1 MITVESKPFLKALRQ
16 VINATDRASSGQ
28 RKILSYIHVR
38 VYEGTMVVEGTNA
51 HILANQTI
59 PARVSQPDQNHS
71 FMISHKFARQLSKK
85 LSGHGSHFDIEP
97 LYDKSNGLETSWN
110 VIYHDYGGRNT
121 YQDKNIEDIK
131 LNYPE
136 LIHFI
141 PEDKDTPTFF
151 EITRKELLSVV
162 KKAKQ
167 DIKGMVAISDLD
179 TPFKVIDIVTL
190 KNIKGAI
197 YLEEFYHE
205 KDKPRTSYRLNTSF
219 DSWKDGFEITF
230 NLGFLYSLIKDLP
243 ADSLLTIR
251 LFDPLR
257 PFTISYSRGE
267 GLICPVRVFNDSG
280 DLVMEK
286 K

>member
-1 MITVESKPFLKALRQ
+1 MIIVETKPFLKALRQ

-38 VYEGTMVVEGTNA
+38 VHTSTIVIEATNA
-51 HILANQTI
+51 YILANQAV

-85 LSGHGSHFDIEP
+85 LSGHGSPFGIEP

-110 VIYHDYGGRNT
+110 VIYRDYGRHNT
-121 YQDKNIEDIK
+121 YRDKNIEDIK

-136 LIHFI
+136 LIRLI

-151 EITRKELLSVV
+151 EITKKELLPIV

-167 DIKGMVAISDLD
+167 DIKGMATSDLD
-179 TPFKVIDIVTL
+179 ISFKAIDIVTL
-190 KNIKGAI
+190 KNIKGVV
-197 YLEEFYHE
+197 YLEEFCHE
-205 KDKPRTSYRLNTSF
+205 KDNPRTSYRLNTSLAG
-219 DSWKDGFEITF
+219 WKDGFEITF
-230 NLGFLYSLIKDLP
+230 NLGFLYSLIKNLP

-251 LFDPLR
+251 LL
-257 PFTISYSRGE
+257 S
-267 GLICPVRVFNDSG
+267 
-280 DLVMEK
+280 
-286 K
+286 

>member
-16 VINATDRASSGQ
+16 VINATARVNSGK

-38 VYEGTMVVEGTNA
+38 VYEGTVVVEATDA
-51 HILANQTI
+51 YIIANRTI

-97 LYDKSNGLETSWN
+97 LYDKSSDPETSWN
-110 VIYHDYGGRNT
+110 VIYRDYEHNT
-121 YQDKNIEDIK
+121 YRDKNIEDIK
-131 LNYPE
+131 LDYPE
-136 LIHFI
+136 LVRLI
-141 PEDKDTPTFF
+141 PEDKGTSTFF
-151 EITRKELLSVV
+151 EITKKELLPIV

-167 DIKGMVAISDLD
+167 DIKAMATSNLD
-179 TPFKVIDIVTL
+179 TSFKDIDVVAL
-190 KNIKGAI
+190 KNIKGVV

-205 KDKPRTSYRLNTSF
+205 KCKPRTSYRLNTSF
-219 DSWKDGFEITF
+219 ASWKDGFEITF

-280 DLVMEK
+280 DLVMEEK
-286 K
+286 

>member
-1 MITVESKPFLKALRQ
+1 MIQVESKPFLKALRQ
-16 VINATDRASSGQ
+16 VINATARVSSGQ

-71 FMISHKFARQLSKK
+71 FMISRKFARQLFKK

-97 LYDKSNGLETSWN
+97 LYDKSSDPETSWN
-110 VIYHDYGGRNT
+110 VIYRDYGRHNT
-121 YQDKNIEDIK
+121 YRDKNIEDIK

-136 LIHFI
+136 LVRLI

-151 EITRKELLSVV
+151 EITKKELLPVV

-167 DIKGMVAISDLD
+167 DIKDMATSELD
-179 TPFKVIDIVTL
+179 TSFRNIDSVTL
-190 KNIKGAI
+190 KNIKGVV

-205 KDKPRTSYRLNTSF
+205 KDKPRTSYRLNTF
-219 DSWKDGFEITF
+219 FAGWKDGFEITF

-243 ADSLLTIR
+243 ADSLLTTR

-267 GLICPVRVFNDSG
+267 GLICPIRVFNDSG
-280 DLVMEK
+280 DLIMKEK
-286 K
+286 

>member
-1 MITVESKPFLKALRQ
+1 MIQVESKPFLKSLKQ
-16 VINATDRASSGQ
+16 VINATARVNSGK

-38 VYEGTMVVEGTNA
+38 VYEGTMVVEATDA
-51 HILANQTI
+51 YILANQTI

-97 LYDKSNGLETSWN
+97 LYDKTNDPDTSWN
-110 VIYHDYGGRNT
+110 VIYRDYEHNT
-121 YQDKNIEDIK
+121 YRDKNIEDIK

-136 LIHFI
+136 LVRLI
-141 PEDKDTPTFF
+141 PEDKDTSTLF
-151 EITRKELLSVV
+151 EITKKELLPVV

-167 DIKGMVAISDLD
+167 DIKAMVTSDLD
-179 TPFKVIDIVTL
+179 TSFKDINVVAL
-190 KNIKGAI
+190 KNIKGLVC
-197 YLEEFYHE
+197 LEEFYH
-205 KDKPRTSYRLNTSF
+205 KKGKPRTSYRLNTSF
-219 DSWKDGFEITF
+219 ASWKDGFEITF
-230 NLGFLYSLIKDLP
+230 NLGFLYSLIRDLP

-267 GLICPVRVFNDSG
+267 GLICPVRVLDDSG
-280 DLVMEK
+280 NLAMK
-286 K
+286 GK

>member
-1 MITVESKPFLKALRQ
+1 MIQVESKPFLKALRQ
-16 VINATDRASSGQ
+16 VINATARVNSGK
-28 RKILSYIHVR
+28 RRILSYIHVR
-38 VYEGTMVVEGTNA
+38 VYEGTMVVEATNA

-71 FMISHKFARQLSKK
+71 FMISRKFARQLSKK

-97 LYDKSNGLETSWN
+97 LYDKSSDPETSWN
-110 VIYHDYGGRNT
+110 VIYRDYEHNT
-121 YQDKNIEDIK
+121 YRDKNINDIK

-136 LIHFI
+136 LVRLI
-141 PEDKDTPTFF
+141 PEDKDASTFF
-151 EITRKELLSVV
+151 EITKKELLPTV

-167 DIKGMVAISDLD
+167 DIKAMATSGLD
-179 TPFKVIDIVTL
+179 PLFKDNIDIVTL
-190 KNIKGAI
+190 KNIKGVV

-205 KDKPRTSYRLNTSF
+205 KCKPRTSYRLNTSF
-219 DSWKDGFEITF
+219 ASWKDGFEITF

-267 GLICPVRVFNDSG
+267 GLICPVRVLDDSG
-280 DLVMEK
+280 NLVMKEK
-286 K
+286 

>member
-1 MITVESKPFLKALRQ
+1 
-16 VINATDRASSGQ
+16 
-28 RKILSYIHVR
+28 
-38 VYEGTMVVEGTNA
+38 
-51 HILANQTI
+51 
-59 PARVSQPDQNHS
+59 
-71 FMISHKFARQLSKK
+71 MISHKFARQLSKK

-97 LYDKSNGLETSWN
+97 LYDKSNDPETSWN
-110 VIYHDYGGRNT
+110 VIYRDRDYGRNT
-121 YQDKNIEDIK
+121 YRDNNIEDIK

-136 LIHFI
+136 LIHLI
-141 PEDKDTPTFF
+141 PEDKNTPTFF
-151 EITRKELLSVV
+151 EITRKELLPIV
-162 KKAKQ
+162 KKTKQ
-167 DIKGMVAISDLD
+167 DIKAMVTSNLD

-190 KNIKGAI
+190 KNIKGVV

-219 DSWKDGFEITF
+219 ASWKDGFEITF

-257 PFTISYSRGE
+257 PFTISYSKGE

-280 DLVMEK
+280 NLVMK
-286 K
+286 GK

>member
-1 MITVESKPFLKALRQ
+1 MIQVESKPFLKSLRQ
-16 VINATDRASSGQ
+16 VINATARVNSGK

-38 VYEGTMVVEGTNA
+38 VYEGTMVVEATDA
-51 HILANQTI
+51 YILANQTI

-97 LYDKSNGLETSWN
+97 LYDKSSDPETSWN
-110 VIYHDYGGRNT
+110 VIYRDYEHNT
-121 YQDKNIEDIK
+121 YRDKNIEDIK

-136 LIHFI
+136 LVRLI
-141 PEDKDTPTFF
+141 PEYEDTSTLF
-151 EITRKELLSVV
+151 EITKKELLLVV

-167 DIKGMVAISDLD
+167 DIKGMVTNDLD
-179 TPFKVIDIVTL
+179 TSFKDIDIVTL
-190 KNIKGAI
+190 KNIKGVV

-205 KDKPRTSYRLNTSF
+205 KCKPRTSYRLNTSF
-219 DSWKDGFEITF
+219 ASWKDGFEITF

-280 DLVMEK
+280 DLVMKEN
-286 K
+286 